1 VFTAAPNRLISDR
14 ALASNYRRTGV
25 EHHRAARTR
34 FFLKSFDG
42 RRRIL
47 PWSTRR
53 RARAA
58 RAPNWFLFTSAAGFG
73 QNRAMPA
80 LGNQADDA
88 FASAAAPFAAAETS
102 AKVTTLLNEAGAG
115 DSRAAAELLPLVYEQ
130 LRALAGR
137 RMRRERADQTL
148 QATALVHEAY
158 LRLVDTTKVQ
168 LWASR
173 WHFFAAAAEAM
184 RRILVDHARRHGRI
198 KRGGAHIRVE
208 LDNVELTVN
217 GPPAELIALDEA
229 LNQLAREQP
238 QKAQL
243 VNLRYFGGLTHEE
256 AAQALGISVST
267 ADRHWAYAR
276 AWLYRRMAEDQ
287 GGS

>member
-1 VFTAAPNRLISDR
+1 MPCLDDPSDAAC
-14 ALASNYRRTGV
+14 V
-25 EHHRAARTR
+25 
-34 FFLKSFDG
+34 
-42 RRRIL
+42 
-47 PWSTRR
+47 
-53 RARAA
+53 
-58 RAPNWFLFTSAAGFG
+58 
-73 QNRAMPA
+73 
-80 LGNQADDA
+80 
-88 FASAAAPFAAAETS
+88 

-137 RMRRERADQTL
+137 RMRHERLDQTL

-168 LWASR
+168 LWESR

-184 RRILVDHARRHGRI
+184 RRILVESARRRGRI
-198 KRGGAHIRVE
+198 KRGGALGRVE
-208 LDNVELTVN
+208 LDDIDVTMN
-217 GPPAELIALDEA
+217 GPPEQLIALDDA
-229 LNQLAREQP
+229 LNQLAAEHP

-243 VNLRYFGGLTHEE
+243 VNLRYFAGLTHQE

-276 AWLYRRMAEDQ
+276 AWLYRQMAETDEQ
-287 GGS
+287 GRP